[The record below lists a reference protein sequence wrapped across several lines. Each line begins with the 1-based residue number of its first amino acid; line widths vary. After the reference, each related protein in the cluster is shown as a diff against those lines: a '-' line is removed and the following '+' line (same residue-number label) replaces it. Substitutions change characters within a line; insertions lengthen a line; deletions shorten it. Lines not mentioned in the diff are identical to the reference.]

1 MTVYARADLA
11 HTLIP
16 EAFGGCGERHFRP
29 VVDGAPAKLWA
40 LDCQDGCE
48 NYLRHD
54 PLWSTTTT
62 EVPETYDHRL
72 AREQSE
78 KSGKMDR
85 ERQLAEALVQLAPL
99 GDLPSALGQML
110 SQLMGTTAPGALA
123 GQTECPDGHPNQPG
137 HKFCSQCGQPMSK
150 PVPAAAISAPEK
162 PEKPPEPPSPPPA
175 PARPRR
181 LRDARLDELQALCA
195 AHSIDPA
202 GTRADLIVKLSAA
215 GVTSNDLAG
224 LQPGPA

>member
-48 NYLRHD
+48 NFLRHD

-99 GDLPSALGQML
+99 GDLPNALGQML
-110 SQLMGTTAPGALA
+110 SQLMGTTPPAALA
-123 GQTECPDGHPNQPG
+123 GQMECPDGHPNQPG
-137 HKFCSQCGQPMSK
+137 HKFCSQCGQAMSQA
-150 PVPAAAISAPEK
+150 VPAAAISAPEK
-162 PEKPPEPPSPPPA
+162 AAAATAAGVDMPGSG
-175 PARPRR
+175 R
-181 LRDARLDELQALCA
+181 LKDANKKSLQALCR
-195 AHSIDPA
+195 AHNLDDA
-202 GTRADLIVKLSAA
+202 GTNAELVLRVSNAGLTINDLMRLA
-215 GVTSNDLAG
+215 GVPVA
-224 LQPGPA
+224 A